1 MSSAAAAAT
10 NFHQPNLELFT
21 CRSCTFKSLK
31 PISSLLFPT
40 SKFVFSGGLLLAP
53 NKAVSGRRSRA
64 MGPNSGVELIKMPPF
79 RNPDDDDDDGEGV
92 GLFQRDD
99 YVDGPSE
106 LSPLIVDKGWESTLN
121 RLSKWIVSALFA
133 VVILWRHDAEAMW
146 AAMGSV
152 ANTILSAALKKIL
165 NQERPVPSLRS
176 EPGMPSSHAQSIFYI
191 VLFTIWSVVEWLG
204 INEITLTIGAFT
216 LATGIY
222 LSWLRVSQKLHT
234 LSQVVVGATFGTIF
248 SILWLLLWNAFVH
261 KAFISSLW
269 IRIVI
274 ALGAAGFCLGFVVYV
289 IRHWLRDER

>member
-1 MSSAAAAAT
+1 MSSAAAAT

-40 SKFVFSGGLLLAP
+40 SKFVFSGGLLLVP
-53 NKAVSGRRSRA
+53 KKAVSGRRRSRA
-64 MGPNSGVELIKMPPF
+64 MGPNPMVELIKIPPF
-79 RNPDDDDDDGEGV
+79 RNPDDDDDEEGV
-92 GLFQRDD
+92 GVLQRDD

-121 RLSKWIVSALFA
+121 RLSKWIISALFA

-204 INEITLTIGAFT
+204 INEITLTIGAFA